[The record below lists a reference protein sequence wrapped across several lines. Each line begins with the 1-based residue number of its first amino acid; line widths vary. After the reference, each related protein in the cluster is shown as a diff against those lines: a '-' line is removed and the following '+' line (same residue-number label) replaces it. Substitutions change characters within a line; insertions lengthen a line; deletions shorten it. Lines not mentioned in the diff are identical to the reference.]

1 MHRNRLSSTS
11 FHHVL
16 DVGSVFDVLVEFADV
31 AADVLVGLEAEG
43 NYWNE
48 TEREPL
54 PSFVDARA
62 VVTAVLALC
71 GDVLVA
77 FEERGEGYK

>member
-1 MHRNRLSSTS
+1 
-11 FHHVL
+11 
-16 DVGSVFDVLVEFADV
+16 VFDVLVELADV
-31 AADVLVGLEAEG
+31 AANVLIGF
-43 NYWNE
+43 E
-48 TEREPL
+48 TERDNRNKTKCEPL

-77 FEERGEGYK
+77 FEERGEGYTSWLAQARLLTILRGR

>member
-1 MHRNRLSSTS
+1 
-11 FHHVL
+11 
-16 DVGSVFDVLVEFADV
+16 VFDVLVKFADV
-31 AADVLVGLEAEG
+31 AANVFVWLKTEG
-43 NYWNE
+43 YDGNE
-48 TEREPL
+48 TKREPF

-77 FEERGEGYK
+77 FEERGEGCTW